1 MTEALA
7 RIRSLTNDMRR
18 AAEHGDWEA
27 VEAGLS
33 DRDRLVREL
42 LAGQDAAHHADE
54 LRRLLGEDREILSL
68 ARRARDAVAAELR
81 QLDDGRKAVHAYGG
95 SPARQSRRSLANAD
109 TDFT

>member
-7 RIRSLTNDMRR
+7 GIRSLTNEMRR
-18 AAEHGDWEA
+18 AAEQGDWEA

-33 DRDRLVREL
+33 DRDRLLREL
-42 LAGQDAAHHADE
+42 LARPDAVHYADE
-54 LRRLLGEDREILSL
+54 LGRLPEQDREIVAL

-81 QLDDGRKAVHAYGG
+81 QLDNGRKAVHAYGG
-95 SPARQSRRSLANAD
+95 SPTRQSRRSLADAD